1 MFRPLE
7 GTPAVELVDIK
18 VDGATVRVAKGR
30 TLAIALL
37 EAGYPAT
44 RRNHRAEPRAPYC
57 LMGVCFECL
66 VHLDGKSNVQAC
78 LVRAEAGMRV
88 CLPQGGAALIGDS

>member
-7 GTPAVELVDIK
+7 GAPPAELVDIQ

-37 EAGYPAT
+37 EAGYAAT
-44 RRNHRAEPRAPYC
+44 RRNHRAEACAPFC

-66 VHLDGKSNVQAC
+66 VHLNGQSNVQAC

-88 CLPQGGAALIGDS
+88 CLPQGGAAPIGGA